1 MSETNELAARL
12 ARRRKINEGEEIAP
26 TENISPVVS
35 DQNEKSATDNADNEL
50 AMKLQ
55 RFILHYTFFLFL
67 MICLVD
73 K

>member
-26 TENISPVVS
+26 TENITPVVS
-35 DQNEKSATDNADNEL
+35 EQNEKSTTDNADNEL

-55 RFILHYTFFLFL
+55 RFSYFTLILVFN
-67 MICLVD
+67 D
-73 K
+73 QSSR